1 MALNPGILRFDGVK
15 WVIDSEINV
24 QGPAGPAGTQGSPGA
39 TGPAG
44 PAGASSTQLFR
55 IYTVGTSGSITADYV
70 CDGINDEVQINQ
82 AITSA
87 IASNPIRSI
96 VKLLPGTYS
105 IGAPI
110 ELKSNVVLEGSGI
123 GATKIVVSSSFVES
137 NIYAIGA
144 LGSETGS
151 AINLTANVTYGQQ
164 ILSCTAGT
172 DLSAVAY
179 EDYLFLLSEALWEVS
194 TNPPASF
201 TPASGRKVGEYVRVL
216 AKDSSGANTLDI
228 FGMVRDNYLVS
239 DTARLYRMNFIENC
253 GVRNLEIY
261 QQGAENSRTGNIAPM
276 ISLQKVR
283 NGFIEDVYIHHNDGP
298 GITVFQSVS
307 ININNCVVKDLSN
320 NTSINHYGYGVLIGG
335 ASESVTVSNC
345 RFNRVRHGV
354 DAGPSRSISSPTGNY
369 GIPRGI
375 TISNNVVTHA
385 TNAAYSTHNEAE
397 NWSFVGNVASNC
409 LSFGMYMRGRGSSLV
424 GNIIEWCGGGIGI
437 GDPTFNSSGGSASN
451 SRVLSNTIRHIKKQP
466 SILQSYVDLGTTSST
481 YAVGEGIIVAL
492 TDNSVFANNVISDCD
507 SAGIRLRLSAIKNII
522 RNNTI
527 LNCNLRNAASTSAE
541 AITIDGNYNGSTA
554 SLNFSSPTITLTR
567 ASANFQAALVGRTIT
582 ISGASTPANNG
593 SFTITS
599 VLSTTSLTYTNAAGA
614 TDASNGSISYWIE
627 GSTDNIFEG
636 NFAANT
642 TTLYDRDTTGHMK
655 YLIRDY
661 GVAGNVRNVYK
672 NNIGLGMETNLM
684 SVNATSAYSVGNS
697 SNEVT
702 PARTITS
709 APVDSSFLASP
720 QVGSI
725 VYDST
730 NKKMYIRTT
739 ATNVWDRFD
748 FKGSNQWDASV
759 VSPQIN
765 QEDQTANATNGR
777 PLLIRAQNATG
788 TSSTGGNLSLAPGSG
803 TTSNGTVRLTD
814 PSGTNTIQ
822 FSLNPTG
829 TSSMIFVAGITAPS
843 IVQSSTS
850 SGSGATLQIS
860 AQASSFDG
868 GTGGVLS
875 LSAGAST
882 GASAGTGGTLFL
894 SSGVGTTTNG
904 PISLRVG
911 GTTFI
916 TFGPN
921 PNPSGSVDMN
931 WVSSITSPRI
941 IHASTSTTSGATF
954 TVAAQSSSFAGST
967 GGSLTLS
974 AGSGV
979 TTGGDVTISLGSGGT
994 NGSLRLTNTTST
1006 TSATGGSATALPA
1019 QPQGYLTVFINGVA
1033 RKIPYYN

>member
-44 PAGASSTQLFR
+44 PSGANSTQLFR

-87 IASNPIRSI
+87 IASNPIRS
-96 VKLLPGTYS
+96 VVRLLPGTYS

-110 ELKSNVVLEGSGI
+110 ELKSNVVLEGSGV

-144 LGSETGS
+144 LGSEIGS
-151 AINLTANVTYGQQ
+151 AINLTANATYGQQ

-194 TNPPASF
+194 TNPPAPF

-228 FGMVRDNYLVS
+228 FGMARDNYLVS

-253 GVRNLEIY
+253 GIRNLEIY

-298 GITVFQSVS
+298 GITIFQSVS

-320 NTSINHYGYGVLIGG
+320 NTSINHYGYGILIGG

-354 DAGPSRSISSPTGNY
+354 DSGPSRSISSPTGSY

-375 TISNNVVTHA
+375 TVSNNVVTHA

-409 LSFGMYMRGRGSSLV
+409 LSFGMYMRGRGSSLI

-466 SILQSYVDLGTTSST
+466 SILPSYVALGTTSST
-481 YAVGEGIIVAL
+481 YAVGEGIIIAL

-527 LNCNLRNAASTSAE
+527 LNCNLLNAASTSAE

-554 SLNFSSPTITLTR
+554 SLTFSSPTITLTR
-567 ASANFQAALVGRTIT
+567 TGANFQAALAGRTIT
-582 ISGASTPANNG
+582 VSGSATPGNNG
-593 SFTITS
+593 SFTIVS
-599 VLSTTSLTYTNAAGA
+599 VTSTTSLTYTNASGA
-614 TDASNGSISYWIE
+614 TDANNGAISYWIE
-627 GSTDNIFEG
+627 GSTDNIIEG

-642 TTLYDRDTTGHMK
+642 NTLYDRNTTGHMK

-661 GVAGNVRNVYK
+661 GVAGNVRNVYR
-672 NNIGLGMETNLM
+672 NNFGLGMETNLL
-684 SVNATSAYSVGNS
+684 SINSNSYSAGNAS
-697 SNEVT
+697 SELSPIKT
-702 PARTITS
+702 LTS
-709 APVDSSFLASP
+709 APVDSTFLATP
-720 QVGSI
+720 QAGGI

-730 NKKMYIRTT
+730 NKKMYVRTT
-739 ATNVWDRFD
+739 TTNTWDRFD
-748 FKGSNQWDASV
+748 FKTINQWEPTV

-765 QEDQTANATNGR
+765 QEDQTAASTNGR
-777 PLLIRAQNATG
+777 SLLVRAQNALG
-788 TSSTGGNLSLAPGSG
+788 VTSSGGNLNLAPGSG
-803 TTSNGTVRLTD
+803 TTANGTVRLTD
-814 PSGTNTIQ
+814 PSATNTIQ
-822 FSLNPTG
+822 FTLNPTG
-829 TSSMIFVAGITAPS
+829 STTMTFVAGITAPS

-850 SGSGATLQIS
+850 TTSGATLQLS
-860 AQASSFDG
+860 AQATSFDT
-868 GTGGVLS
+868 GTGGAMS
-875 LSAGAST
+875 LSAGAAT
-882 GASAGTGGTLFL
+882 GATTGTGGSVFL
-894 SSGVGTTTNG
+894 SSGTGTTANG
-904 PISLRVG
+904 SVSLRVG

-921 PNPSGSVDMN
+921 PNPTGSVDMN

-954 TVAAQSSSFAGST
+954 IVAAQSSSFAGST